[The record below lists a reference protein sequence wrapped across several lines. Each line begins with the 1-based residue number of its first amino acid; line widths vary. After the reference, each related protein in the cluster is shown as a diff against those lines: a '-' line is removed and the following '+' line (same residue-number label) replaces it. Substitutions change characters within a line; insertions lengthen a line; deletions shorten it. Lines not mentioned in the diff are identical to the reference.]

1 MKKVILSLVM
11 SVMLVSNA
19 NAGILILTGDIGN
32 KFEGYKTV
40 GWLVTIFTG
49 LTIVGLVIDGEDQVN
64 NMTKLE
70 LSESSLD
77 LLSEA
82 VEDQTFDMPN
92 GVEAT
97 ITVGEDVAS
106 EIVGLEGLTG
116 TMKGT
121 QLFNAL
127 TK

>member
-106 EIVGLEGLTG
+106 EIVALEGLTG

>member
-77 LLSEA
+77 LLSQA

-92 GVEAT
+92 VVEAT

-106 EIVGLEGLTG
+106 DIVALEGLTG
-116 TMKGT
+116 TMKGA

>member
-1 MKKVILSLVM
+1 LHQIALKDITPDIKNNWEKIMKKVILSLVM

-92 GVEAT
+92 GVEA
-97 ITVGEDVAS
+97 
-106 EIVGLEGLTG
+106 
-116 TMKGT
+116 
-121 QLFNAL
+121 
-127 TK
+127 

>member
-77 LLSEA
+77 LLS
-82 VEDQTFDMPN
+82 
-92 GVEAT
+92 
-97 ITVGEDVAS
+97 
-106 EIVGLEGLTG
+106 
-116 TMKGT
+116 
-121 QLFNAL
+121 
-127 TK
+127 